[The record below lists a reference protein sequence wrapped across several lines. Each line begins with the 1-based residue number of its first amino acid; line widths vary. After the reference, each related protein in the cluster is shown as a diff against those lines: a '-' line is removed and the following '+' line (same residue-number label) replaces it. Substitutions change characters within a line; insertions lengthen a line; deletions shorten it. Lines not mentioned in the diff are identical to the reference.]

1 MAGGVKG
8 SVRRGGIGV
17 SHRGLPFV
25 HGVSH
30 PLPCFIC
37 AVRYTVRFRRGV
49 GYGQVEMVLNIMLRP
64 MTGFEKFV
72 RMFTETIVPVLV
84 RNLKVNLEEGSD
96 KRRVNGDYGWVVR
109 SDS

>member
-1 MAGGVKG
+1 M
-8 SVRRGGIGV
+8 
-17 SHRGLPFV
+17 
-25 HGVSH
+25 
-30 PLPCFIC
+30 
-37 AVRYTVRFRRGV
+37 

-64 MTGFEKFV
+64 MTRFKNFV

-96 KRRVNGDYGWVVR
+96 KRRVNGDYGWMVR